1 MHLMLISWQCKI
13 FQKAGLNLDHTSFTL
28 QSLEKAV
35 NSKHLYLEGV
45 HWKKGELLGTGAYS
59 SCYAVRDLMNGSL
72 MAVKQVNATHNPSGQ
87 SLARFLDFVKVPS
100 VCRWLQRIICF
111 NFTRFFNYDFCHA
124 WGWPSKLHV
133 KTNSDV
139 SALSAVIS
147 LSYRRSFRTFP

>member
-1 MHLMLISWQCKI
+1 
-13 FQKAGLNLDHTSFTL
+13 
-28 QSLEKAV
+28 
-35 NSKHLYLEGV
+35 
-45 HWKKGELLGTGAYS
+45 
-59 SCYAVRDLMNGSL
+59 

-100 VCRWLQRIICF
+100 VCRWLQRIIRF